1 MSNRKL
7 TFLSLLSAAT
17 IAGRIFFQF
26 LPNIQPV
33 TSIIIF
39 TAIYFSFIDAIL
51 LNILVIFISNLYLG
65 FGIWTI
71 YQIVCYTVI
80 ILIATI
86 LKRFNKF
93 KTNLLLQSI
102 YCFFSGFIFG
112 FVYSLLVSSM
122 FSNLKS
128 YWVYLLADMP
138 FNLLHGIGNIVIY
151 LIIVPILLKITKKYF
166 HKI

>member
-33 TSIIIF
+33 TTIIIF

-51 LNILVIFISNLYLG
+51 VNTLVIFISNLYLG

-71 YQIVCYTVI
+71 YQIICYTVI
-80 ILIATI
+80 ILIAVI
-86 LKRFNKF
+86 LKKFNNF
-93 KTNLLLQSI
+93 KKSILLQAI
-102 YCFFSGFIFG
+102 YSFFSGFIFG
-112 FVYSLLVSSM
+112 LVYSLLISSM
-122 FSNLKS
+122 FSNFKS

-138 FNLLHGIGNIVIY
+138 FNLLHAIGNIVIY
-151 LIIVPILLKITKKYF
+151 LIIVPILLKIIKKYF
-166 HKI
+166 Y

>member
-1 MSNRKL
+1 MSSRKL

-71 YQIVCYTVI
+71 YQIVSYGII
-80 ILIATI
+80 ILIASI
-86 LKRFNKF
+86 LKNFKKF
-93 KTNLLLQSI
+93 KTSILLQSI
-102 YCFFSGFIFG
+102 YCLFSGFIFG
-112 FVYSLLVSSM
+112 FVYSLLISSM
-122 FSNLKS
+122 FASLKS
-128 YWVYLLADMP
+128 YWVYLLADIP
-138 FNLLHGIGNIVIY
+138 FNLLHGIGNFVIY
-151 LIIVPILLKITKKYF
+151 LIIVPILLNITKKYF
-166 HKI
+166 N